1 MFQLTTS
8 RRGRRSVPSAGR
20 QQLRFNS
27 RPHEE
32 VDALLFSYSGCFL
45 RFNSRPHEEVDEDLK
60 SIKPDLQMFQLTTSR
75 RGRHTPG
82 RSFFSP
88 TTSFN
93 SRPHEEVDMM
103 DKSTE
108 KALLVFQ
115 LTTSRRGRLI
125 SLDSDVISM
134 AFQLTTSRRGRHRKG
149 LLSRGGCCFNSRPH
163 EEVDKYCLGFMP

>member
-1 MFQLTTS
+1 
-8 RRGRRSVPSAGR
+8 
-20 QQLRFNS
+20 
-27 RPHEE
+27 
-32 VDALLFSYSGCFL
+32 
-45 RFNSRPHEEVDEDLK
+45 
-60 SIKPDLQMFQLTTSR
+60 MFQLTTSR

-93 SRPHEEVDMM
+93 SRPHEEVDWSSFNALPMA
-103 DKSTE
+103 E
-108 KALLVFQ
+108 KFQ
-115 LTTSRRGRLI
+115 LTTSRRGRLISCTSKSVSYGVSTHDLTKRSTKPALIGIPPFARFNSRPHEEVDAMRIKYTKETISFQLTTSQRGRLI

-163 EEVDKYCLGFMP
+163 EEVDCCWKM

>member
-93 SRPHEEVDMM
+93 SRPHEEVDQQRFVIFV
-103 DKSTE
+103 S
-108 KALLVFQ
+108 
-115 LTTSRRGRLI
+115 
-125 SLDSDVISM
+125 SDVSTHDLTKRSTLQYRDLVGLVM
-134 AFQLTTSRRGRHRKG
+134 FQLTTSRRGRHGRASLHRRTK
-149 LLSRGGCCFNSRPH
+149 
-163 EEVDKYCLGFMP
+163 